1 MERDA
6 KKRPSIDHCFQR
18 SLASCQI
25 VQITKEART
34 NMKTSIGNYLFTRLK
49 QMGIGHVFGVPGDF
63 TLQMLDQI
71 EDVEGLA
78 FVGNCNELNAAY
90 AADGYARLNRIGAM
104 ITTYGVGDLSALCGV
119 AGACAEN
126 VPLVFISGAPPLYA
140 MEGHLRIHH
149 SLAEGDFDNVMNSVR
164 EFTVAQTRLTPAN
177 AAFEIDRILRICWIE
192 RQPVFIQIPSN
203 ISYLMIDAPDHPLD
217 LSTPQSDGESLKAA
231 IALARQHLE
240 RAKRPAALIDM
251 DVDRTGYRDALVGL
265 IEKYKI
271 PYASFRSG
279 KAILSEQSG
288 LFAGMYHGAASQPEI
303 RDIIE
308 KSDCL
313 FVTAP
318 SFVEASTLQFIDQM
332 PAEMII
338 SIRGH
343 SATIGGEV
351 FEGVMAEELINGL
364 RDSLAEKPAP
374 LQPVGAAAS
383 LAPAIEPEQALTQK
397 RLWPILAEFFAKGDV
412 ILAEN
417 GTSNIAL
424 TDIRLPEG
432 VSYISQMV
440 WGSIGYSLPALL
452 GTMMAAPDRRH
463 ILFIGD
469 GSFQLTAQELSTIL
483 NKGLK
488 PIIFLINNRG
498 YTIERYIQGMHAA
511 YNDVANWDYTGLPKI
526 VAPNVETFTASVKS
540 EGELADSLKQCE
552 GRDCASFIEIHLD
565 PFDAPEP
572 LKVFGPKT
580 AELDY
585 GPRRGKRR

>member
-1 MERDA
+1 
-6 KKRPSIDHCFQR
+6 
-18 SLASCQI
+18 
-25 VQITKEART
+25 
-34 NMKTSIGNYLFTRLK
+34 MKTSIGNYLFTRLK
-49 QMGIGHVFGVPGDF
+49 EMGIGHVFGVPGDF

-71 EDVEGLA
+71 EDVAGLT
-78 FVGNCNELNAAY
+78 FVGNCNELNSAY
-90 AADGYARLNRIGAM
+90 AADGYARLNRIAAM

-126 VPLVFISGAPPLYA
+126 VPIVFISGAPPLYA

-149 SLAEGDFDNVMNSVR
+149 SLAEGNFDNVMNSVR

-177 AAFEIDRILRICWIE
+177 AAFEIDRILSICWIE

-203 ISYLMIDAPDHPLD
+203 ISYLMIDAPTRPLN
-217 LSTPQSDGESLKAA
+217 LAMPESDSERIESA
-231 IALARQHLE
+231 ITLVRQYLENAR
-240 RAKRPAALIDM
+240 RPAVLIDM
-251 DVDRTGYRDALVGL
+251 DVDRTGYADALVRL
-265 IEKYKI
+265 VEKYRI

-279 KAILSEQSG
+279 KAILSEASP
-288 LFAGMYHGAASQPEI
+288 LFAGIYNGAASAPHV

-332 PAEMII
+332 PAERIV

-343 SATIGGEV
+343 SVTVGGEV

-364 RDSLAEKPAP
+364 VDSIDARPESVVRLEAHGCE
-374 LQPVGAAAS
+374 PVT
-383 LAPAIEPEQALTQK
+383 IEPDLALTQK
-397 RLWPILAEFFAKGDV
+397 RFWPIMEGFFEEGDV

-417 GTSNIAL
+417 GTSNIAM
-424 TDIRLPEG
+424 TSARLPAG
-432 VSYISQMV
+432 VSYLSQMV
-440 WGSIGYSLPALL
+440 WGAIGYTLPALL
-452 GTMMAAPDRRH
+452 GSMMAAPDRRQ

-483 NKGLK
+483 REGLK

-498 YTIERYIQGMHAA
+498 YTIERYIQGMKAS
-511 YNDVANWDYTGLPKI
+511 YNDVANWDYTALMK
-526 VAPNVETFTASVKS
+526 VFAPGVESFTASVS
-540 EGELADSLKQCE
+540 TEGELVAALAACGKA
-552 GRDCASFIEIHLD
+552 DCASFIEIHLD

-572 LKVFGPKT
+572 LKIFGPKT

-585 GPRRGKRR
+585 GTRRGPRS